1 MKLATP
7 FTDEWTLPVS
17 CAKGSRQSSRDV
29 VNSDRRKSSRRSS
42 SIQSVAPLSA
52 RIASPRGFDREQNVR
67 SLRGRTGQDYTVQ
80 QPADRHAEA
89 EYTWASWLRRPL
101 SGYGVHFF
109 LNAFELGKLQGNM
122 LVELSGRAKACT
134 NGYKSSFDK
143 GLQNDVTTSL
153 ERLNEAQHREFAP
166 LTSEVGLRMPEEPD
180 PRDKESKKDDPD
192 YAAKLAVYNP
202 FCFE

>member
-1 MKLATP
+1 MI
-7 FTDEWTLPVS
+7 S
-17 CAKGSRQSSRDV
+17 
-29 VNSDRRKSSRRSS
+29 
-42 SIQSVAPLSA
+42 

-67 SLRGRTGQDYTVQ
+67 SLRGRTGQDYT
-80 QPADRHAEA
+80 DMRKLLGA

-109 LNAFELGKLQGNM
+109 LKAFELGKLQGNM
-122 LVELSGRAKACT
+122 LV
-134 NGYKSSFDK
+134 YKSPFDK
-143 GLQNDVTTSL
+143 GLQNDITTSL

-180 PRDKESKKDDPD
+180 PRDKVSKKDDPD